1 MCAETASGATTEES
15 PKIIRIFRILLPT
28 MFPMVISAFPLT
40 AAVMLTAASGAL
52 VPMATMVSPM
62 TSCDM
67 PSRPAISEAPSTKRS
82 APFTRSTNPRTNN
95 NSENTIP
102 MPTCPPFFQKPAAF
116 VRFLQTEKISGL
128 QKSEHF
134 TASSMCNKVSLLI
147 HRAGFPGPRRRN
159 RIDGKVN
166 TEHVHASYSLYQ
178 GQFTT
183 GKSILSMRS
192 FPGFL

>member
-1 MCAETASGATTEES
+1 
-15 PKIIRIFRILLPT
+15 
-28 MFPMVISAFPLT
+28 
-40 AAVMLTAASGAL
+40 
-52 VPMATMVSPM
+52 
-62 TSCDM
+62 
-67 PSRPAISEAPSTKRS
+67 
-82 APFTRSTNPRTNN
+82 
-95 NSENTIP
+95 